1 MNTTTAQPAESP
13 AARPAWWSHAATA
26 SLLAGGAAAAW
37 VGGWLGLLGAAA
49 LAWGVL
55 RAGPATT
62 AGRRIAPVDG
72 EAPAAA
78 ETSSRAA
85 ANAAIQHASAGTG
98 TGNGNGRR
106 PGAELMIDQVV
117 PVWSRQLEVTRDQA
131 SDGLSNILQ
140 AFSDIN
146 TALQTLASNLSS
158 FKVTAAPGAVDGA
171 VRSESPALQ
180 ALTAA
185 SSRAFAERDAALAEL
200 TRCHTGLAELQQ
212 LAKQARALARHTR
225 LVAFNASIESSR
237 QPSGPAGAG
246 GAKGPGTEGGSQAV
260 ATELRMLA
268 GRLGETGE
276 KIERVV
282 NSLAG
287 AIRKAHRE
295 GELGLTSPEALRLE
309 IDLCAR
315 DALAALLAALG
326 TSVHSGGEVQQAAA
340 QLSEQVE
347 NIFVQFQFGDRVSQ
361 MLSIVANDMANF
373 AQWVVDHPQATP
385 GDAAEWLT
393 ALESSYTME
402 EQRSTH
408 HGNVHIDA
416 GAAVEFF

>member
-1 MNTTTAQPAESP
+1 MNTTTAQPADSP
-13 AARPAWWSHAATA
+13 AARSPWWNRAGTAA
-26 SLLAGGAAAAW
+26 LLGGGAMAAW
-37 VGGWLGLLGAAA
+37 LGGWLGLLGAAA

-55 RAGPATT
+55 RTVRATDADRSVTPARTDDAPT
-62 AGRRIAPVDG
+62 ADTASRT
-72 EAPAAA
+72 AA
-78 ETSSRAA
+78 T
-85 ANAAIQHASAGTG
+85 AAIQHASS
-98 TGNGNGRR
+98 GRR
-106 PGAELMIDQVV
+106 PGAEVMIDQVV

-146 TALQTLASNLSS
+146 TALQALASNLSS
-158 FKVTAAPGAVDGA
+158 FKVTASPGAVDGA

-185 SSRAFAERDAALAEL
+185 STRAFAERDAAMAEL
-200 TRCHTGLAELQQ
+200 TRCNTGLAELQQ
-212 LAKQARALARHTR
+212 LAKQARALGRHTR

-237 QPSGPAGAG
+237 QPGGPGGAG
-246 GAKGPGTEGGSQAV
+246 GTGGAKAQGAEGGSQAV

-268 GRLGETGE
+268 GRIGDTGE

-282 NSLAG
+282 NSLA
-287 AIRKAHRE
+287 ASIRKANRE

-361 MLSIVANDMANF
+361 MLSIVANDMGNF

-385 GDAAEWLT
+385 SDAAEWLA

>member
-1 MNTTTAQPAESP
+1 MNTTTAQPADSP
-13 AARPAWWSHAATA
+13 AARSPWWNRGAIAA
-26 SLLAGGAAAAW
+26 LLLGGAGAAW
-37 VGGWLGLLGAAA
+37 TGGWLGLLGAVA
-49 LAWGVL
+49 LAGGALQAW
-55 RAGPATT
+55 RT
-62 AGRRIAPVDG
+62 ASGGDPEFTI
-72 EAPAAA
+72 
-78 ETSSRAA
+78 TSSTAPPPSDTASRTAA
-85 ANAAIQHASAGTG
+85 TAAIEQASS
-98 TGNGNGRR
+98 GRR

-131 SDGLSNILQ
+131 SDGLGNILQ
-140 AFSDIN
+140 AFSEI
-146 TALQTLASNLSS
+146 TGALHALATNLSS

-171 VRSESPALQ
+171 VRSESPALV

-185 SSRAFAERDAALAEL
+185 STRAFAERDAAMAEL
-200 TRCHTGLAELQQ
+200 TRCNSGLAELQQ
-212 LAKQARALARHTR
+212 LAKQARELARHTR

-237 QPSGPAGAG
+237 QPGSAGARPQ
-246 GAKGPGTEGGSQAV
+246 GAEGGSQAV

-282 NSLAG
+282 NSLA
-287 AIRKAHRE
+287 ASIRKANRE
-295 GELGLTSPEALRLE
+295 GEMGGTSAEELRLE

-315 DALAALLAALG
+315 NALAALLAAMG

-340 QLSEQVE
+340 LLSEQVE

-361 MLSIVANDMANF
+361 MLSIVANDMGNF
-373 AQWVVDHPQATP
+373 AQWVVEHPQATP
-385 GDAAEWLT
+385 GDAAEWLA

-402 EQRSTH
+402 EQRSIH